1 MKLDTQEART
11 VVAHI
16 KRELLN
22 YLSSDPKSRDIHLNL
37 GKFLGWVSGTL
48 DTDDDKSIARLGEEY
63 REHGLSLYETRVDRE
78 RSTAVLRRALAVADA
93 QICEMERK
101 GL

>member
-1 MKLDTQEART
+1 MEHETAEARLLA
-11 VVAHI
+11 AHI

-22 YLSSDPKSRDIHLNL
+22 YLSSDPKSQDVHLNV
-37 GKFLGWVSGTL
+37 GKFLAWVSGSL

-63 REHGLSLYETRVDRE
+63 REHGLSLYETRVDRT

-93 QICEMERK
+93 QLAEIERR